1 MKKRILVTGGAGF
14 IGSHLC
20 ERLLKE
26 NNHVI
31 CLDNYSTGA
40 EANIAHLFNNADFNF
55 IRHDVIIPFS
65 VEADEIYHLACPASP
80 VAYQFSPIQT
90 IKTAVIGT
98 INALELAKKIK
109 AKILLTSTSEVYG
122 DPLQHPQKED
132 YWGNVNPIGI
142 RSCYDEGKRCAET
155 LCMDYHREENVATK
169 IIRIFNT
176 YGSRMK
182 PDDGRVISNFIRQAQ
197 KNEHITIYGNGQ
209 QTRSFQYIEDLID
222 AMLKVMVTPDDVCM
236 PINIGN
242 PEELTIL
249 ELARQII
256 ELTNSKSKIIFKPL
270 PNDDPKQR
278 KPDIEWAKAHLQWQP
293 KVQLREGLER
303 TIETISLRR

>member
-1 MKKRILVTGGAGF
+1 MKKQILITGGVGF

-26 NNHVI
+26 DNKVI
-31 CLDNYSTGA
+31 CLDNYSTGS
-40 EANIAHLFNNADFNF
+40 EENIAHLLSSTDFNF

-80 VAYQFSPIQT
+80 VAYQSNPIQT
-90 IKTAVIGT
+90 TKTAVVGT
-98 INALELAKKIK
+98 INALELAKRMK
-109 AKILLTSTSEVYG
+109 AKILLASTSEVYG
-122 DPLQHPQKED
+122 DPLQHPQKES
-132 YWGNVNPIGI
+132 YWGNVNPVGI

-155 LCMDYHREENVATK
+155 LCMDYHREENIQTK

-182 PDDGRVISNFIRQAQ
+182 SDDGRVISNFIGQAI
-197 KNEHITIYGNGQ
+197 KNKDITIYGNGQ
-209 QTRSFQYIEDLID
+209 QTRSFQYVDDLID
-222 AMLKVMVTPDDVCM
+222 AMLKVMATSDDVCM

-242 PEELTIL
+242 PEEFTIL

-256 ELTNSKSKIIFKPL
+256 ELTHSQSKIIFKPL
-270 PNDDPKQR
+270 PNDDPKHR
-278 KPDIEWAKAHLQWQP
+278 KPDIALAKVLLQWQP
-293 KVQLREGLER
+293 KIQLREGLER
-303 TIETISLRR
+303 TVETIRLQE